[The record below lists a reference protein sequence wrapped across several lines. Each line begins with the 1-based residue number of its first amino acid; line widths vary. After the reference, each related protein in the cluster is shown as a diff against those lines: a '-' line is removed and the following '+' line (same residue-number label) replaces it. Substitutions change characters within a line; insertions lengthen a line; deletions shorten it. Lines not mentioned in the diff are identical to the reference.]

1 MEKVAF
7 WDGKGRLLSHARE
20 YLLTMQFPHFGC
32 CLEICN
38 GYITGLLFLA
48 YSIVFLTLYSIYLS
62 NNSTPVNVLR
72 MDKDLFEKYIMKGS
86 NIGVKLREKAN
97 TERFGRA
104 ISIMDRHGDFVE
116 TTYKKG
122 DRIFGE
128 DEIPTEAFIV
138 KEGLVDV
145 NAAEHNIYTV
155 KKGRL
160 FGVQSHVLKR
170 NRKAAAVCKTDT
182 CVIKSMSYEKLQELA
197 DKYPELQDTL
207 NHLALR
213 QEFRRAMVLQR
224 KKSFPQRDQ
233 LKEAFDEVDA
243 DRSGTLNADEIHS
256 LMKNLGMSF
265 SDKDL

>member
-1 MEKVAF
+1 
-7 WDGKGRLLSHARE
+7 
-20 YLLTMQFPHFGC
+20 
-32 CLEICN
+32 
-38 GYITGLLFLA
+38 
-48 YSIVFLTLYSIYLS
+48 
-62 NNSTPVNVLR
+62 
-72 MDKDLFEKYIMKGS
+72 MKGS
-86 NIGVKLREKAN
+86 NIGLKLREKAN

-116 TTYKKG
+116 TSYKRG